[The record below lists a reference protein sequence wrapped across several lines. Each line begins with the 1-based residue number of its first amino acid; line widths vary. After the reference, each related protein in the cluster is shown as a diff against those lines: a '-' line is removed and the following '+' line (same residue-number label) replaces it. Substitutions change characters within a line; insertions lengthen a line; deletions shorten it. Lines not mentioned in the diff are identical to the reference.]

1 MTKQEIIQ
9 QVNEALKKEFELTDE
24 ALKPEATFVDL
35 AIDSID
41 AVDMVIT
48 FEQLFKIDIR
58 NNYKMGDFK
67 NLAGLYDFI
76 ERLIKEQKK

>member
-9 QVNEALKKEFELTDE
+9 KVNEALIKEFELSAE

-76 ERLIKEQKK
+76 ERLINEQKK